1 MSTIRIE
8 ADFSGWIA
16 EENRELEKLV
26 GTLSRRLS
34 SDILSRLVLASPVDT
49 GRFRGNW
56 QMDVG
61 RFIDDELAIEDKSG
75 AITISRE
82 LAKLRGSSSPFTIV
96 TIQNN
101 LPYAE
106 RLNDGHSRQAPAG
119 FVETAIDQAVS
130 PFR

>member
-16 EENRELEKLV
+16 EEKRELEKLV

-82 LAKLRGSSSPFTIV
+82 LAKLRGSSAPFTII

-101 LPYAE
+101 LPYAG

-119 FVETAIDQAVS
+119 FVEAAIDQAVS

>member
-16 EENRELEKLV
+16 EEKRELEKLV

>member
-16 EENRELEKLV
+16 EEKRQLEKLV

-101 LPYAE
+101 LPYAG

-119 FVETAIDQAVS
+119 FVEAAIDQAGS
-130 PFR
+130 PYR

>member
-16 EENRELEKLV
+16 EEKRELEKLV

-101 LPYAE
+101 LPYAG

>member
-1 MSTIRIE
+1 MIKLRVE
-8 ADFSGWIA
+8 GDFSRMMA
-16 EENRELEKLV
+16 EEKRELEKDIN
-26 GTLSRRLS
+26 TISRRLAL
-34 SDILSRLVLASPVDT
+34 DIFSRVVLASPVDT

-61 RFIDDELAIEDKSG
+61 RFTDEELDVADKSG

-82 LAKLRGSSSPFTIV
+82 LAKLRGSSSPFTII

-101 LPYAE
+101 LPYAG
-106 RLNDGHSRQAPAG
+106 RLNDGHSKQAPAG
-119 FVETAIDQAVS
+119 FVEAAIDQAVS

>member
-1 MSTIRIE
+1 MISIRVE
-8 ADFSGWIA
+8 GDFKGLIA
-16 EENRELEKLV
+16 EEKRELERDI
-26 GTLSRRLS
+26 GTISRRLAL
-34 SDILSRLVLASPVDT
+34 DIFSRLILASPVDT

-61 RFIDDELAIEDKSG
+61 RFIEDELDVEDKTG

-82 LAKLRGSSSPFTIV
+82 LAKLRGSSAPFTIV

-101 LPYAE
+101 LPYAG
-106 RLNDGHSRQAPAG
+106 RLNDGHSKQAPAG
-119 FVETAIDQAVS
+119 FVEAAIDQALR